1 MNWRFVHRVWA
12 LVWHPRKTTLGVQT
26 LCIALLLIAGTTSPA
41 RADCPAAPIANP
53 NDMAISFLVA
63 NSVQA
68 SSASL
73 LASSVKEGTLVYDDT
88 ANELKVCNGTSWVA
102 VGTATGSIAAG
113 AASEVQFR
121 DSGTGAFAA
130 DSAFR
135 YDPAAHILTISP
147 NPATLSQAPFTNTV
161 LHLSNVDGSAP
172 RLLMEA
178 FSNGSTTTPNVSMR
192 SANGTGAAPLAL
204 RNEDILGQLTFTGH
218 NGTSFATARSAIRGT
233 ATEDWTPT
241 ANGADLRFHTT
252 PNGTADVIE
261 AMRIANNGNVGI
273 GTATAPIVSAVAGR
287 TSLSIKGASD
297 GGVLELANGSADTD
311 PATVGVIQF
320 SNPNFTPASDVKTRV
335 AAIAVRSTG
344 ATVGDRGGVIEFHTK
359 KDGDF
364 LALRMLIDGNGSVGI
379 GTTTPQS
386 VLQVAGG
393 IQLGDDTA
401 TCPGASDIKLGT
413 MRFNGGD
420 LQICKS
426 GGWAALGSGGGATPA
441 GNDGSIQFKLG
452 INLAADAANL
462 HWDDTNNRFGVG
474 TATPEFDLDVVA
486 ASPAPNAVIAV
497 KGDGTSSYLST
508 RSYGG
513 TPHFQS
519 IRYGGSLSS
528 PAIVSANDPIMVLAA
543 HGYDGTAVRQN
554 AGIVMSVDG
563 TPGPSDMPGRIAF
576 QTTADGAASPA
587 ERMRITS
594 SGNVGIGTTS
604 PANKLDVQGA
614 GTISGRVYSSDS
626 DARQILEAA
635 GTGGR
640 GWFLQTG
647 NNASGL
653 NGRFRIWDNTASA
666 ERFAIASNGNVGMGT
681 NNPTQK
687 LHISGSGAVGTQIQ
701 GTTYGYLNL
710 LTSNNSAVV
719 GLGDA
724 GSLYLTTYE
733 SLPITFHTN
742 SAERLRI
749 SETGNVGIGTTTPQS
764 VLQVAGGIQLADD
777 VAACPGASNVK
788 LGTVRYASNV
798 LSVCISTGWTALAT
812 GSSGITALTGD
823 VTASG
828 AGSVVA
834 TIANNAVTSA
844 KILDGTI
851 ATADLANSAV
861 TNAKLANMAANT
873 IKGNNTGSA
882 AAPVDLTMAQLATML
897 DGTGTFVKK
906 AGDSMTGQLVNTG
919 GLAASQAMATAT
931 GSLGAFEA
939 RAQGS
944 AGTAGA
950 AFITFHRPSAYA
962 VYFGLDTDSQLKVG
976 GWSMGANAYKI
987 WHENNDGAA
996 SGLDADLLD
1005 GLDTATAATAN
1016 TIMARDA
1023 NGDSA
1028 VRYLNSSYVN
1038 MSHAAGARNTD
1049 TVFYSS
1055 NDNYIRKNTAAGF
1068 RTALDVYSKG
1078 EVDTLAAG
1086 DNLGNHTATQAL
1098 NMGGFAINNAG
1109 AITSTGGL
1117 VVSAASASQAR
1128 IKHGNF
1134 GVILRN
1140 DGTNYYHLLTNSGDA
1155 DGTWNALRP
1164 FTINLSTGAV
1174 SMANGLTVTGSVAA
1188 TTFSGN
1194 GAGLTSLNASN
1205 LATGTVATARL
1216 GSGTANST
1224 TFLRGDGTWTAP
1236 PSGADNLGDH
1246 TATMTLALGA
1256 NALTSSAGTVIDGG
1270 GGWHRSYGN
1279 TGWYN
1284 GTYGGGWYMTDATYI
1299 RNYNSKPVLLN
1310 ASLRADAGLNIYNSS
1325 PTIYLQDSDQR
1336 SAMIHNNANLLYFLS
1351 GCGNG
1356 DTNWCQQA
1364 NGYWPLYLNLN
1375 NNDAVFGGNVYAFG
1389 YFHNSDARLKKQI
1402 RTIPD
1407 GLDLV
1412 SRLRGVS
1419 YRWKH
1424 DDAAA
1429 LGVIAQE
1436 VEKVV
1441 PSAVRTN
1448 DKGDKTVEYDQ
1459 LIGPLIE
1466 AVKDLKAANDNL
1478 RQTVE
1483 QQGQEINA
1491 LKRMA
1496 SETR

>member
-1 MNWRFVHRVWA
+1 MKWIFVHSVWA

-102 VGTATGSIAAG
+102 VGTGTGSIAAG

-218 NGTSFATARSAIRGT
+218 NGTSFATARSVIRGT

-452 INLAADAANL
+452 INLAADATNL
-462 HWDDTNNRFGVG
+462 HWDDTNNRLGIG
-474 TATPEFDLDVVA
+474 TATPDSLLHINGVSTILLV
-486 ASPAPNAVIAV
+486 
-497 KGDGTSSYLST
+497 DGTGGSAFVGRQSN
-508 RSYGG
+508 G
-513 TPHFQS
+513 TPTSPTATLSGNQLLMLGG
-519 IRYGGSLSS
+519 RGYGTTGYSS
-528 PAIVSANDPIMVLAA
+528 VSRAYLRMFAAENFTDTAQGTYMVLA
-543 HGYDGTAVRQN
+543 T
-554 AGIVMSVDG
+554 
-563 TPGPSDMPGRIAF
+563 TPTGS
-576 QTTADGAASPA
+576 TTTT
-587 ERMRITS
+587 ERMRIDS
-594 SGNVGIGTTS
+594 AGNVGIGTTS

-687 LHISGSGAVGTQIQ
+687 LHISGSSAVGTQIQ

-749 SETGNVGIGTTTPQS
+749 SETGNVGIGTTDPQS
-764 VLQVAGGIQLADD
+764 KLQVAGGIQLGDD
-777 VAACPGASNVK
+777 AATCPGTGSVK
-788 LGTVRYASNV
+788 LGTLKYLSNT
-798 LSVCISTGWTALAT
+798 LSVCNSGGWAALAAGT
-812 GSSGITALTGD
+812 GITALSGD

-828 AGSVVA
+828 SGSVAA
-834 TIANNAVTSA
+834 TI
-844 KILDGTI
+844 
-851 ATADLANSAV
+851 ANSAV
-861 TNAKLANMAANT
+861 TNGKLANMAANT

-882 AAPVDLTMAQLATML
+882 AAPIDLTMAQLATML
-897 DGTGTFVKK
+897 DGTATFVKK
-906 AGDSMTGQLVNTG
+906 AGDTMTGQLVNTG

-939 RAQGS
+939 RSQGS
-944 AGTAGA
+944 TGTAGA
-950 AFITFHRPSAYA
+950 AFLTFHRPGVHAA
-962 VYFGLDTDSQLKVG
+962 YFGLDTDNQLKIG

-1005 GLDTATAATAN
+1005 GQ
-1016 TIMARDA
+1016 
-1023 NGDSA
+1023 DSA
-1028 VRYLNSSYVN
+1028 
-1038 MSHAAGARNTD
+1038 
-1049 TVFYSS
+1049 FY
-1055 NDNYIRKNTAAGF
+1055 R
-1068 RTALDVYSKG
+1068 
-1078 EVDTLAAG
+1078 
-1086 DNLGNHTATQAL
+1086 
-1098 NMGGFAINNAG
+1098 
-1109 AITSTGGL
+1109 
-1117 VVSAASASQAR
+1117 
-1128 IKHGNF
+1128 
-1134 GVILRN
+1134 
-1140 DGTNYYHLLTNSGDA
+1140 
-1155 DGTWNALRP
+1155 
-1164 FTINLSTGAV
+1164 
-1174 SMANGLTVTGSVAA
+1174 
-1188 TTFSGN
+1188 
-1194 GAGLTSLNASN
+1194 NASN
-1205 LATGTVATARL
+1205 LNAGTVATARL

-1224 TFLRGDGTWTAP
+1224 TYLRGDGTWQSVSGGPIQSTAQTA
-1236 PSGADNLGDH
+1236 SGTAVDFTGIPATAKRVTITFASLSTNSSSPILIQLGTSGGYVTTGYSGSASATAGGNIASDRSTAGFLTSAGGSPNTASSMRHGNIVCSNLSGNTWVCGGDIGYSEADIFAWLSGSITLGGTLDRLRLTTVSG
-1246 TATMTLALGA
+1246 TATFDSG
-1256 NALTSSAGTVIDGG
+1256 SV
-1270 GGWHRSYGN
+1270 
-1279 TGWYN
+1279 
-1284 GTYGGGWYMTDATYI
+1284 
-1299 RNYNSKPVLLN
+1299 
-1310 ASLRADAGLNIYNSS
+1310 NI
-1325 PTIYLQDSDQR
+1325 T
-1336 SAMIHNNANLLYFLS
+1336 F
-1351 GCGNG
+1351 
-1356 DTNWCQQA
+1356 
-1364 NGYWPLYLNLN
+1364 
-1375 NNDAVFGGNVYAFG
+1375 
-1389 YFHNSDARLKKQI
+1389 
-1402 RTIPD
+1402 
-1407 GLDLV
+1407 
-1412 SRLRGVS
+1412 
-1419 YRWKH
+1419 
-1424 DDAAA
+1424 
-1429 LGVIAQE
+1429 E
-1436 VEKVV
+1436 
-1441 PSAVRTN
+1441 
-1448 DKGDKTVEYDQ
+1448 
-1459 LIGPLIE
+1459 
-1466 AVKDLKAANDNL
+1466 
-1478 RQTVE
+1478 
-1483 QQGQEINA
+1483 
-1491 LKRMA
+1491 
-1496 SETR
+1496 